1 MLYCFIYGRFE
12 DDSACPKALGL
23 VSKNMHQNVIETK
36 KIVKATV
43 RAFFLKY
50 FLKFF
55 DSS

>member
-43 RAFFLKY
+43 RTFFLKY